1 MTELG
6 VTLTDYGLV
15 CECVVFSCLL
25 APFRKTASSIPIWFM
40 VFFSSI
46 AVAALTGGTV
56 HGFFPDISSVGYRIL
71 WPATLI
77 AIGVTA
83 LAGIRIGIA
92 LQFADPVAGL
102 IALAAYVA
110 FVLYGIVVLFISS
123 EFVVA
128 ILGYLPMVCFL
139 GWAFFA
145 AYRRHRRQAYL
156 IGFLGVCTT
165 LVAAV
170 VQQAK
175 HGIDPR
181 YFNHNVVYHVL
192 QAAGLFMVFI
202 AARDI
207 SKHHG
212 V

>member
-1 MTELG
+1 
-6 VTLTDYGLV
+6 
-15 CECVVFSCLL
+15 
-25 APFRKTASSIPIWFM
+25 M